1 MASLILWV
9 GLSST
14 ANTFLATWQLS
25 LNVKDVVHCIYLKG
39 KAILRSGRQPFLKL
53 CWSNI
58 WEWKLL
64 SVKPLQLI
72 SSLNTN
78 KDQKSNGRF
87 EHVRLV
93 VSLPP
98 LAVKPYC
105 TWSPDIKCLVKLGY
119 VQLYPMG
126 KVGIYWREAPL
137 FLASPCLRPTPTLTI
152 RTLRILINLANYIWQ
167 FWHKKAT
174 QIAR

>member
-1 MASLILWV
+1 MLKMW
-9 GLSST
+9 ST
-14 ANTFLATWQLS
+14 VYIWREGG
-25 LNVKDVVHCIYLKG
+25 G

-72 SSLNTN
+72 SSLDTN
-78 KDQKSNGRF
+78 KAQKSNGRF

-105 TWSPDIKCLVKLGY
+105 TWSPDIKRWVKLGY

-152 RTLRILINLANYIWQ
+152 PTLRILINLANYIWQ